1 MKHNN
6 LKHKDMKQKESKNVA
21 EMQEKRMKLRELS
34 NALVSARD
42 KGQYM
47 GNEDDTVNGLL
58 RFYYACKGFKNLKTF
73 SEWKKD
79 GFSVK
84 KGEKALLVWG
94 SPVSFNKKKEEDT
107 AKEAEQEEEKKKDDD
122 YFPLCYL
129 FAECQVHK
137 ITKSQKND

>member
-1 MKHNN
+1 MK
-6 LKHKDMKQKESKNVA
+6 KKEIKSSA

-73 SEWKKD
+73 SEWKRMV
-79 GFSVK
+79 FLS
-84 KGEKALLVWG
+84 KGRKGATCVGKSCFIQQEKRRGNSKG
-94 SPVSFNKKKEEDT
+94 SGTGRREE
-107 AKEAEQEEEKKKDDD
+107 KDDD

-137 ITKSQKND
+137 IMKSPKND

>member
-1 MKHNN
+1 MN
-6 LKHKDMKQKESKNVA
+6 KNENKNSA

-84 KGEKALLVWG
+84 KEKRRFLYGEALFH
-94 SPVSFNKKKEEDT
+94 STRKKKRKQQRKRNRKKGRKKMMIISPCAICLQN
-107 AKEAEQEEEKKKDDD
+107 AKFIKLRNQR
-122 YFPLCYL
+122 
-129 FAECQVHK
+129 
-137 ITKSQKND
+137 ITIN

>member
-6 LKHKDMKQKESKNVA
+6 LIYKDMNKNENKNSA

-94 SPVSFNKKKEEDT
+94 SPVSLNKKKEEET
-107 AKEAEQEEEKKKDDD
+107 AKEEGQDEEKKKNDD

-137 ITKSQKND
+137 LTKSTNND

>member
-21 EMQEKRMKLRELS
+21 EMQEKRMKLRALS

>member
-1 MKHNN
+1 MKHNY
-6 LKHKDMKQKESKNVA
+6 LKHKDMKKKETKNVA

-73 SEWKKD
+73 QSGKRMA
-79 GFSVK
+79 F
-84 KGEKALLVWG
+84 L
-94 SPVSFNKKKEEDT
+94 
-107 AKEAEQEEEKKKDDD
+107 
-122 YFPLCYL
+122 
-129 FAECQVHK
+129 
-137 ITKSQKND
+137 

>member
-1 MKHNN
+1 MN
-6 LKHKDMKQKESKNVA
+6 KNENKNSA

-34 NALVSARD
+34 NALLSARD

-73 SEWKKD
+73 SEWQKD

-94 SPVSFNKKKEEDT
+94 SPVSLNKKKEEET
-107 AKEAEQEEEKKKDDD
+107 AKEEGQDEEKKKNDD

-137 ITKSQKND
+137 LTKSTNND

>member
-1 MKHNN
+1 MK
-6 LKHKDMKQKESKNVA
+6 KKETKSSA

-94 SPVSFNKKKEEDT
+94 SPVSFNKKKEDET
-107 AKEAEQEEEKKKDDD
+107 AKGAEQEEEKKKDDD

-137 ITKSQKND
+137 ITKSQKKRLINPIY

>member
-1 MKHNN
+1 MN
-6 LKHKDMKQKESKNVA
+6 KNENKNSA

-84 KGEKALLVWG
+84 KEKRRFLYGEALFHSTRKRRGNSKG
-94 SPVSFNKKKEEDT
+94 SGTGRREE
-107 AKEAEQEEEKKKDDD
+107 KDDD

-137 ITKSQKND
+137 ITKSKNND